1 MLIIIVFVEKLYIV
15 EFREFV
21 NLFLMMFVFFVS
33 LVIIL
38 LCMLDIND

>member
-33 LVIIL
+33 LVSIL